1 MACGI
6 GLGTG
11 YLYRLETLVVGL
23 HLPHVLLG
31 AYDELLAVAGGY
43 AVGTIEGIDIGIIL
57 ALYKVVVE
65 GLGATGLPQEAKDRM
80 MRARRR
86 NKEFRIVLL
95 FITKCKKAMAF
106 TAIASI

>member
-65 GLGATGLPQEAKDRM
+65 GLGGTACHLFGLWLYRFA
-80 MRARRR
+80 ARG
-86 NKEFRIVLL
+86 KG
-95 FITKCKKAMAF
+95 
-106 TAIASI
+106 